1 MCYYYT
7 IKEYAAIKGLDLS
20 AQDEAEAVTSATL
33 LSNERGVP
41 INKIYSGD
49 SDMNC
54 YATRILRETF
64 RPSANT
70 VNTHSEKTL
79 AGASA

>member
-7 IKEYAAIKGLDLS
+7 IEEYASIKGLDLS
-20 AQDEAEAVTSATL
+20 TQDVAEAVASATQ

-41 INKIYSGD
+41 INKIYCGG
-49 SDMNC
+49 SDINC

-64 RPSANT
+64 RPSAKK
-70 VNTHSEKTL
+70 VNKRLEITA
-79 AGASA
+79 AGTSV